1 MAHALWKGEGRFLS
15 KFEGIPAGATV
26 GRKINLK
33 EVKMETQLSLRLP
46 CWMKL
51 LESLMPGSLL
61 LAYLITVIFGA
72 KFPGVK

>member
-51 LESLMPGSLL
+51 LESLMP
-61 LAYLITVIFGA
+61 A
-72 KFPGVK
+72 